1 MIPVMQRIEREE
13 YQKRLDRIS
22 EIFSRMMQRA
32 EELSTERCPYKDRLD
47 QCTAKFGCR
56 NKRPAPAADQ
66 LPLCAG
72 DDKLD
77 YRGAWE
83 TS

>member
-1 MIPVMQRIEREE
+1 MATIDRRRYEDCLERLTELLTGMVE
-13 YQKRLDRIS
+13 HA
-22 EIFSRMMQRA
+22 A
-32 EELSTERCPYKDRLD
+32 EVSAGRCPYKDRLN
-47 QCTAKFGCR
+47 QCTASFGCR
-56 NKRPAPAADQ
+56 NKRKPLVAGAP
-66 LPLCAG
+66 PLCAG

>member
-1 MIPVMQRIEREE
+1 MQRIEREE

-56 NKRPAPAADQ
+56 NKRPPPAAHQ
-66 LPLCAG
+66 LPVCMG

-83 TS
+83 TE

>member
-1 MIPVMQRIEREE
+1 MQRIDREE
-13 YQKRLDRIS
+13 YQKRLDQIG
-22 EIFSRMMQRA
+22 EIFSQMMRRA
-32 EELSTERCPYKDRLD
+32 DELSTKRCPYKDRLD

-56 NKRPAPAADQ
+56 NQRKPPAADR

-77 YRGAWE
+77 YRSAWE
-83 TS
+83 TG

>member
-1 MIPVMQRIEREE
+1 MRRIEREE
-13 YQKRLDRIS
+13 YQKRLDQITG
-22 EIFSRMMQRA
+22 IFSQMMQRA
-32 EELSTERCPYKDRLD
+32 DQLSTERCPYKDRLD

-56 NKRPAPAADQ
+56 NKRPAPAPDQ
-66 LPLCAG
+66 PPLCAG

-77 YRGAWE
+77 YRGAWD

>member
-1 MIPVMQRIEREE
+1 MQRIDREE
-13 YQKRLDRIS
+13 YQKRLDQIT
-22 EIFSRMMQRA
+22 EIFSQMMQRA
-32 EELSTERCPYKDRLD
+32 DELSAERCPYKDRLS

-56 NKRPAPAADQ
+56 NKRTAPTAGQ